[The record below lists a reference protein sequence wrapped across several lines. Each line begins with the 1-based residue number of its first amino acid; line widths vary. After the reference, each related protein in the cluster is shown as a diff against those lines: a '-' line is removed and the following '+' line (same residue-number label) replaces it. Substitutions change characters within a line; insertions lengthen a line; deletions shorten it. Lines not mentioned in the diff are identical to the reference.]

1 MLGFQVCI
9 TITYKIH
16 LFSAIIFCYKIEL
29 IIFHM
34 YVCGLCVHM
43 LACMWCVHAHVHVC
57 GCMWTCMLTCMWAP
71 VSVHV
76 CYVCLHMCGYM
87 QVCMFICVGT
97 CRYAFLHV
105 YGYACLSLRL
115 VSGVF
120 FSHLYFILW
129 GRVSPVNPRACQ
141 YSCWYASLPSEIIG
155 RPPHSLH
162 LDEFWI
168 ESSIFSILTTK
179 SSLQTP
185 FYSLF

>member
-1 MLGFQVCI
+1 MCVVCVYTCLHI
-9 TITYKIH
+9 
-16 LFSAIIFCYKIEL
+16 CGVCM
-29 IIFHM
+29 HM
-34 YVCGLCVHM
+34 SMCI
-43 LACMWCVHAHVHVC
+43 CMWA
-57 GCMWTCMLTCMWAP
+57 CMLTCVWVP

-76 CYVCLHMCGYM
+76 CHVCLHMCGYM

-97 CRYAFLHV
+97 CRYAFYMYV
-105 YGYACLSLRL
+105 GACGYAWLSRRL

-141 YSCWYASLPSEIIG
+141 YSCRYASLPSEIIG
-155 RPPHSLH
+155 RPPHSPH